1 MIYDF
6 SGRQVIFLIEV
17 KRKNDERF
25 EVLLRRFNREV
36 QQSGVMSVAKKKR
49 FFEKE
54 LNRNMRR
61 ESAIR
66 KSKIQVY
73 KRGY

>member
-1 MIYDF
+1 M
-6 SGRQVIFLIEV
+6 IEV
-17 KRKNDERF
+17 KRKNDERL
-25 EVLLRRFNREV
+25 EVLVRRFNREV

-49 FFEKE
+49 YFEKDQ
-54 LNRNMRR
+54 NRNLRR

-66 KSKIQVY
+66 KAKINTF

>member
-1 MIYDF
+1 M
-6 SGRQVIFLIEV
+6 
-17 KRKNDERF
+17 
-25 EVLLRRFNREV
+25 LRRFNREV

-54 LNRNMRR
+54 QNRNLRR

-66 KSKIQVY
+66 RSKIQTF